1 MGGQVFISLLN
12 PAMGVL
18 LASAFLFLWLHR
30 RTADY
35 LGLAAAGYAFVAL
48 GFFIQDVGPELPSQ
62 LHRIP
67 SNVSFLLAAYLL
79 SAAVLRRFGLAVPH
93 RWMTA
98 IVLAGTAG
106 LCWFLLADPS
116 LPARIYVISI
126 AIGVIFT
133 VTAKRIRRAEKPH
146 LIDHLLFWLCV
157 LIAVNYLLRP
167 SIVMWW
173 VGSYETY
180 DGFQQSAYWALV
192 QVSQAIFSTMLAL
205 ALMVSVA
212 LELMGD
218 LRQEAQTDTLS
229 GLLNRRGF
237 EEHAA
242 AALARAA
249 GGAASAALLVADLDH
264 FKSINDS
271 YGHVMGDQ
279 VIATFGDV
287 VRQTLGE
294 GMVAGRI
301 GGEEFAVLMTGTDM
315 GLAMVYAERIRL
327 KLVRACGGFVPGS
340 LQPSVSIGLCMARPG
355 ASLHDLFREA
365 DQALYQA
372 KSAGRNRIHLFAEPS
387 FAASPG
393 ARGGRL
399 A

>member
-12 PAMGVL
+12 PGMGLL
-18 LASAFLFLWLHR
+18 LASAFVFLWLHR
-30 RTADY
+30 RSADY
-35 LGLAAAGYAFVAL
+35 LGLAATGYALLAL

-67 SNVSFLLAAYLL
+67 SNVCFLLAAYLL
-79 SAAVLRRFGLAVPH
+79 SAAVLRRFALAVPH
-93 RWMTA
+93 RWVTA

-106 LCWFLLADPS
+106 LCWYLLGDPS
-116 LPARIYVISI
+116 LPARIYAVSI
-126 AIGVIFT
+126 AIGVIFS
-133 VTAKRIRRAEKPH
+133 VTAIRVKGAEKPH

-157 LIAVNYLLRP
+157 LIAANYLLRP

-173 VGSYETY
+173 SGSYETY

-218 LRQEAQTDTLS
+218 LRHEAQTDTLS

-237 EEHAA
+237 EERAA

-249 GGAASAALLVADLDH
+249 GGAALLVADLDH
-264 FKSINDS
+264 FKTINDS
-271 YGHVMGDQ
+271 HGHVMGDK

-294 GMVAGRI
+294 GMVAGRV
-301 GGEEFAVLMTGTDM
+301 GGEEFAVLMTGTDT
-315 GLAMVYAERIRL
+315 GLAMVHAERIRL
-327 KLVRACGGFVPGS
+327 KLARACGGFVPGN

-387 FAASPG
+387 FTASPG
-393 ARGGRL
+393 ARGERL

>member
-1 MGGQVFISLLN
+1 VGGQVFISLLN

-35 LGLAAAGYAFVAL
+35 LALAAAGYAFVAL
-48 GFFIQDVGPELPSQ
+48 GFFIQDVGPVLPSQ
-62 LHRIP
+62 LQRIP

-79 SAAVLRRFGLAVPH
+79 SAAILRRFGLAVPH
-93 RWMTA
+93 RAMTA
-98 IVLAGTAG
+98 VVVAGTAG
-106 LCWFLLADPS
+106 LCWYLLADPS

-126 AIGVIFT
+126 AVGVMFA
-133 VTAKRIRRAEKPH
+133 VTSIRIEGAEKSHP
-146 LIDHLLFWLCV
+146 IDHLLFWLCV

-173 VGSYETY
+173 GGSYQTY

-192 QVSQAIFSTMLAL
+192 QFSQAMFSTMLAL

-218 LRQEAQTDTLS
+218 LRQEAYTDKLS

-249 GGAASAALLVADLDH
+249 GGSAALLVADLDH
-264 FKSINDS
+264 FKTINDS
-271 YGHVMGDQ
+271 YGHVMGDK

-301 GGEEFAVLMTGTDM
+301 GGEEFAVLMTGTDT
-315 GLAMVYAERIRL
+315 GLAMVHAERIRL
-327 KLVRACGGFVPGS
+327 KLARACGGFVPGS
-340 LQPSVSIGLCMARPG
+340 LQPSVSIGLCMARSG

-372 KSAGRNRIHLFAEPS
+372 KSAGRNRIHLSAEPS
-387 FAASPG
+387 FPAPPK
-393 ARGGRL
+393 ARGERL